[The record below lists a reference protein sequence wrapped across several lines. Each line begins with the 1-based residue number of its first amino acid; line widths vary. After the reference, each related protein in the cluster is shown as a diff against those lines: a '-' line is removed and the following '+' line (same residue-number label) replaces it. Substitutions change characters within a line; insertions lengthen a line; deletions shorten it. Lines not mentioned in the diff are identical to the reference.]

1 MKALAMSA
9 AFALLTAAASPGT
22 RPGFDPRPGTQLTV
36 SGTFRDAGGRAGPLS
51 GWIGGRPALVILGYD
66 TCPNLCGTVQD
77 VVADRLR
84 DTSLAAVDYRAL
96 FISVNPAEGPAD
108 AAAAKARLARAFPG
122 GIAAWRFLTGPG
134 DALAREA
141 GMDLTFRERAGD
153 IVHPAAI
160 LVVTPA
166 GRLSRVLPALT
177 VGPRDLELAL
187 VEASAGRIGGL
198 ADRIYLLC
206 ASYDATQGR
215 YTPRIIGLLQAGGVL
230 TILLLTGAVLLMAR
244 RR

>member
-1 MKALAMSA
+1 MRTFAIFA
-9 AFALLTAAASPGT
+9 AFVLLTAAASAGT
-22 RPGFDPRPGTQLTV
+22 RPGFDPKPGTQLTV
-36 SGTFRDAGGRAGPLS
+36 SGIFRDSGGRAGPLS

-77 VVADRLR
+77 VVAGRMQETALPP
-84 DTSLAAVDYRAL
+84 ADYRAL
-96 FISVNPAEGPAD
+96 FVSVNPAEGPGD
-108 AAAAKARLARAFPG
+108 AATAKARLARAFPG

-134 DALAREA
+134 EALAREA
-141 GMDLTFRERAGD
+141 GMDLTYRERAGD

-160 LVVTPA
+160 LVVTPD

-177 VGPRDLELAL
+177 VEPRDLELAL

-206 ASYDATQGR
+206 AGYDATQGR
-215 YTPRIIGLLQAGGVL
+215 YTPRIMALLQAGGVL
-230 TILLLTGAVLLMAR
+230 TVALMAAAIFGMR